1 MYCMIWRLCPASDML
16 EFDFHVLILH
26 LMSSYSCVNNPMHI
40 LANYSCDSRTVII
53 DKTQDLHMIIFT
65 FSISIL
71 KLSHELYLHLHMCSL
86 LSLLNMCSLLYLL
99 NMCSLLKCEYLF
111 CNKSLSFFV
120 ILRLELHVCI
130 MLTFMF
136 CEINNIYIYIKQSWF
151 SHWLGTS
158 LDSALYDIFL
168 IRQDSSSW
176 LKRSFKIPQHLHG

>member
-1 MYCMIWRLCPASDML
+1 ML

-40 LANYSCDSRTVII
+40 PANYSCDSRTVII
-53 DKTQDLHMIIFT
+53 DKTRDLHMIIFT

-71 KLSHELYLHLHMCSL
+71 KLSHEVYLHLHMCSL
-86 LSLLNMCSLLYLL
+86 LSLLNMCYLLYLL

-111 CNKSLSFFV
+111 CNESLSFFV

-136 CEINNIYIYIKQSWF
+136 CEINNIYIHKPKMPPPPPPQMVDMFYCLDVTLPWF
-151 SHWLGTS
+151 TRNS
-158 LDSALYDIFL
+158 LQVMAYCDKTGHDFEMSNV
-168 IRQDSSSW
+168 
-176 LKRSFKIPQHLHG
+176 